1 MALAHD
7 HDGAAHG
14 RYRAAVVA
22 PDARPDMK
30 ALIIDTAV
38 HSLGGHHFNAVQRLQ
53 GELAGLGVAAPC
65 LGSAYAD
72 RRVVEELTCTPTF
85 TRSVYGRTYAAP
97 GEFADSVEE
106 TGRQLADAMRRSG
119 MPDLIILPCCDQVSA
134 MALARLLKRSWSR
147 PRPRILLWLLYGPH
161 HLTTPDDNAS
171 AELDG
176 EARAAFAELAAN
188 AGGIGAYCE
197 TPAMADFYRGLVPFE
212 VGVMHGPGL
221 PARAR
226 AIRAAGGP
234 PLVSCIGFANRA
246 KGYRLLAQA
255 MRHVLDRHRDVRFMI
270 HGIVKGSDAEADQPM
285 FDRLAALGERVEVRQ
300 EVLTSDE
307 YLARLAETDLLL
319 LPYDPDVYR
328 RRGSGVF
335 ADAYHVGIPVVAP
348 KDCAFARPAFDDGWG
363 VAMTEYDGKS
373 LGIAV
378 LEALDRLAPLSACA
392 AQAAGQVRDD
402 LSRVLGAS
410 VEGLAG
416 RPAGLA
422 GLLRRFR
429 PGNAPR
435 SA

>member
-1 MALAHD
+1 
-7 HDGAAHG
+7 
-14 RYRAAVVA
+14 
-22 PDARPDMK
+22 MK
-30 ALIIDTAV
+30 ALIIDPAV

-53 GELAGLGVAAPC
+53 YELAGLGVAAPC

-72 RRVVEELTCTPTF
+72 RRVVDELTCTPTF
-85 TRSVYGRTYAAP
+85 TRSVYGRTYTTR
-97 GEFADSVEE
+97 GEFADSVAE
-106 TGRQLADAMRRSG
+106 TGRQLAEALRRSG
-119 MPDLIILPCCDQVSA
+119 MPDLVILPCCDQVSA
-134 MALARLLKRSWSR
+134 MALARQLKRSWPR

-161 HLTTPDDNAS
+161 HLRTPGDPA
-171 AELDG
+171 AAGLDG

-188 AGGIGAYCE
+188 AAGVEAYCE

-212 VGVMHGPGL
+212 VGVMAGPGL

-226 AIRAAGGP
+226 AARAAVGP
-234 PLVSCIGFANRA
+234 PVVSCIGFANRA
-246 KGYRLLAQA
+246 KGYRLLPQA
-255 MRHVLDRHRDVRFMI
+255 IQHVLDRHRDVRFMI
-270 HGIVKGSDAEADQPM
+270 HGIVKGSDAEGDQPT

-300 EVLTSDE
+300 GVLTSDE
-307 YLARLAETDLLL
+307 YLARLAEAHLLL
-319 LPYDPDVYR
+319 LPYDPDVYQ

-335 ADAYHVGIPVVAP
+335 ADAHHVGIPVVAP

-363 VAMTEYDGKS
+363 VAMTEYDAKG

-378 LEALDRLAPLSACA
+378 LEALDRLAPLSARA
-392 AQAAGQVRDD
+392 ADAAGRVRHD
-402 LSRVLGAS
+402 LGRVLRTS

>member
-1 MALAHD
+1 
-7 HDGAAHG
+7 
-14 RYRAAVVA
+14 
-22 PDARPDMK
+22 MK
-30 ALIIDTAV
+30 ALIIDPAV

-65 LGSAYAD
+65 LGSGYAD
-72 RRVVEELTCTPTF
+72 RRVVEELACTPTF
-85 TRSVYGRTYAAP
+85 TRSVYGRTYTTP
-97 GEFADSVEE
+97 GEFADSVAE
-106 TGRQLADAMRRSG
+106 TGRQLAEALRRSG
-119 MPDLIILPCCDQVSA
+119 MADLIILPCCDQVSA
-134 MALARLLKRSWSR
+134 MALARQLKRSWSR

-161 HLTTPDDNAS
+161 HLRTPDDLAS
-171 AELDG
+171 AGLDG

-188 AGGIGAYCE
+188 AAGIEAYCE

-212 VGVMHGPGL
+212 VGVMPGPGL

-234 PLVSCIGFANRA
+234 PVVSCIGFANRA
-246 KGYRLLAQA
+246 KGYRLLPQA
-255 MRHVLDRHRDVRFMI
+255 VRHVLDRHRDVRFMI

-307 YLARLAETDLLL
+307 YLGRLAETDLLL

-335 ADAYHVGIPVVAP
+335 ADAHHVGIPVVAP

-378 LEALDRLAPLSACA
+378 LEALDRLAPLSARA
-392 AQAAGQVRDD
+392 TEAAGQVRDD
-402 LSRVLGAS
+402 LGRVLRTA
-410 VEGLAG
+410 VEGLGG

-429 PGNAPR
+429 PGNAPG

>member
-1 MALAHD
+1 
-7 HDGAAHG
+7 
-14 RYRAAVVA
+14 
-22 PDARPDMK
+22 MK
-30 ALIIDTAV
+30 ALIIDPAV

-72 RRVVEELTCTPTF
+72 RRVVEELACTPTF
-85 TRSVYGRTYAAP
+85 TRSVYGRSYATS

-106 TGRQLADAMRRSG
+106 TGRQLAEAMRRAG
-119 MPDLIILPCCDQVSA
+119 TPDLIILPCCDQVSA
-134 MALARLLKRSWSR
+134 MALARQLKRSWSR

-161 HLTTPDDNAS
+161 HLKTPDAAS
-171 AELDG
+171 AELNG

-188 AGGIGAYCE
+188 AAGVEAYCE
-197 TPAMADFYRGLVPFE
+197 TPAMADFCRGLVPFE
-212 VGVMHGPGL
+212 VGVVPGPGL

-226 AIRAAGGP
+226 AIRPAGGP
-234 PLVSCIGFANRA
+234 PVVSCIGFANRA
-246 KGYRLLAQA
+246 KGYRLLQQA
-255 MRHVLDRHRDVRFMI
+255 LPHVLDRHRDVRFMI

-285 FDRLAALGERVEVRQ
+285 FDRLAGLGGRVEVRQ
-300 EVLTSDE
+300 EALTSDE

-335 ADAYHVGIPVVAP
+335 TDAHHVGIPVVAP

-363 VAMTEYDGKS
+363 VAMKEYDGKS

-378 LEALDRLAPLSACA
+378 LEALERLAPLGARA
-392 AQAAGQVRDD
+392 TEAAGRVRDALGRI
-402 LSRVLGAS
+402 LSAS
-410 VEGLAG
+410 VEGLGG

-435 SA
+435 STPGSA

>member
-1 MALAHD
+1 
-7 HDGAAHG
+7 
-14 RYRAAVVA
+14 
-22 PDARPDMK
+22 MK
-30 ALIIDTAV
+30 ALIIDPAV

-72 RRVVEELTCTPTF
+72 RRVAEELSCMPTF
-85 TRSVYGRTYAAP
+85 TRSVYGRTYATP
-97 GEFADSVEE
+97 GEFAGSVEE
-106 TGRQLADAMRRSG
+106 SGRQLAEAMRRSG
-119 MPDLIILPCCDQVSA
+119 MPDLIILPCCDQVMA
-134 MALARLLKRSWSR
+134 MALARQIRRSWSR

-161 HLTTPDDNAS
+161 HLKTPDDPA
-171 AELDG
+171 AADLDG

-188 AGGIGAYCE
+188 AAGVEAYCE
-197 TPAMADFYRGLVPFE
+197 TPAMANFYRGLVAFD
-212 VGVMHGPGL
+212 VGVMPGPGL
-221 PARAR
+221 PARVRAAR
-226 AIRAAGGP
+226 TAGGP
-234 PLVSCIGFANRA
+234 PIVSCIGFANRA
-246 KGYRLLAQA
+246 KGYRLLPQA
-255 MRHVLDRHRDVRFMI
+255 IQHVLDRHRDVRFMI

-285 FDRLAALGERVEVRQ
+285 FDRLALGERVEVRQ
-300 EVLTSDE
+300 DVLTSDE
-307 YLARLAETDLLL
+307 YLARLAEADLLL

-335 ADAYHVGIPVVAP
+335 ADAHHVGIPVVAP
-348 KDCAFARPAFDDGWG
+348 KDCAFPRPAFDDGWG

-392 AQAAGQVRDD
+392 AEAAGRVRDD
-402 LSRVLGAS
+402 LGRVLGAS

-422 GLLRRFR
+422 AGLVGLLRRFR

>member
-1 MALAHD
+1 
-7 HDGAAHG
+7 
-14 RYRAAVVA
+14 
-22 PDARPDMK
+22 MK
-30 ALIIDTAV
+30 ALIIDPAV

-53 GELAGLGVAAPC
+53 AELAGRGVAAPC

-72 RRVVEELTCTPTF
+72 RRVVEELTCAPTF
-85 TRSVYGRTYAAP
+85 TRSVYGRSYATS

-106 TGRQLADAMRRSG
+106 TGRQLAEAMRRSG
-119 MPDLIILPCCDQVSA
+119 TPDLVILPCCDQVSA
-134 MALARLLKRSWSR
+134 MALARQLKRSWSR

-161 HLTTPDDNAS
+161 HLKTPDDPSS
-171 AELDG
+171 AGLDR
-176 EARAAFAELAAN
+176 EARAAFAELAAT
-188 AGGIGAYCE
+188 AGGIEAYCE

-212 VGVMHGPGL
+212 VGVMPGPGL
-221 PARAR
+221 AARAR

-234 PLVSCIGFANRA
+234 PVVACIGFANRA
-246 KGYRLLAQA
+246 KGYRLLPQA
-255 MRHVLDRHRDVRFMI
+255 IRHVLDRHRDVRFMI

-285 FDRLAALGERVEVRQ
+285 FDRLATLGERVEVRQ

-307 YLARLAETDLLL
+307 YLARLAEADLLL

-335 ADAYHVGIPVVAP
+335 TDAHHVGIPVVAP
-348 KDCAFARPAFDDGWG
+348 KDCAFARTAFDDGWG

-378 LEALDRLAPLSACA
+378 LDALDRLASLSACA
-392 AQAAGQVRDD
+392 TEAAGQVRDD
-402 LSRVLGAS
+402 LGRVLSTA
-410 VEGLAG
+410 VEGLG
-416 RPAGLA
+416 DRPAVLA

-435 SA
+435 PA

>member
-1 MALAHD
+1 M
-7 HDGAAHG
+7 
-14 RYRAAVVA
+14 R
-22 PDARPDMK
+22 
-30 ALIIDTAV
+30 ALIIDPAV

-72 RRVVEELTCTPTF
+72 RRVVDELACTPTF
-85 TRSVYGRTYAAP
+85 TRSVYGRSYATSA
-97 GEFADSVEE
+97 EFADSVEE
-106 TGRQLADAMRRSG
+106 TSRQLAEAMRRSG
-119 MPDLIILPCCDQVSA
+119 MPDLVILPCCEQVSA
-134 MALARLLKRSWSR
+134 MALARQLKRSWSR
-147 PRPRILLWLLYGPH
+147 SRPRLLLWLLYGPH
-161 HLTTPDDNAS
+161 HLRTPDDPA
-171 AELDG
+171 AAGLDG

-188 AGGIGAYCE
+188 AGGVEAYCE

-212 VGVMHGPGL
+212 VGVMAGPGL

-226 AIRAAGGP
+226 GARTAGGP
-234 PLVSCIGFANRA
+234 PVVSCIGFANQA
-246 KGYRLLAQA
+246 KGYRLLPHA
-255 MRHVLDRHRDVRFMI
+255 MRHVLERHRDVRFMI

-285 FDRLAALGERVEVRQ
+285 FDRLAEFGERVEVRQ

-335 ADAYHVGIPVVAP
+335 ADAHHVGIPVVAP

-363 VAMTEYDGKS
+363 VAMKEYDGSS
-373 LGIAV
+373 LGSAV
-378 LEALDRLAPLSACA
+378 LEALGRLAPLSARA
-392 AQAAGQVRDD
+392 TEAAGRVHDD
-402 LSRVLGAS
+402 LGRVLSAS
-410 VEGLAG
+410 VEGMAG
-416 RPAGLA
+416 RPAGLG